1 MSDSDTVGRPGA
13 PGLARGPRG
22 GAAPDTAP
30 EAPISTPQGSG
41 GSPVQPPKVITRPGD
56 KIFKALTV
64 GSGVFVVA
72 MIALIGI
79 FLLIQAIPSL
89 ADNQA
94 NFLFGRDWDADPQGG
109 LAFGVLDLLLVTV
122 FSAVFALIIAM
133 PISLGIAL
141 FLTQYAP
148 RRLARPFAYLV
159 DLLAAVPS
167 IIYGLWGAYVLAP
180 ALSPIST
187 WLNEHL
193 GFIPLFATGTSN
205 LAIGQ
210 TIFTAGIVLAVMLL
224 PIITAISR
232 EVFDRTP
239 PMQIE
244 GALALGATKWEVVR
258 TTVLPFG
265 RAGYISASMLGLG
278 RALGETIAV
287 LIILSSTTS
296 HFGFS
301 LFDGGD
307 TIASKIARAAQE
319 FNDPRGA
326 GAYIA
331 AGLVL
336 FVLTFVVNAF
346 ARSIIS
352 GHKEYE

>member
-1 MSDSDTVGRPGA
+1 MPPAPPDQGA
-13 PGLARGPRG
+13 PPAQR
-22 GAAPDTAP
+22 
-30 EAPISTPQGSG
+30 
-41 GSPVQPPKVITRPGD
+41 KVVTRPGD
-56 KIFKALTV
+56 RIFKALTV
-64 GSGVFVVA
+64 GSGALIVV
-72 MIALIGI
+72 MIALIGV

-89 ADNQA
+89 VDNQA
-94 NFLFGRDWDADPQGG
+94 NFLFSREWNADPAA

-122 FSAVFALIIAM
+122 FSSIFALIIAM

-148 RRLARPFAYLV
+148 RPLARPFAYLV

-167 IIYGLWGAYVLAP
+167 IIFGLWGLYELAP
-180 ALSPIST
+180 ALAPVSEFLNSALGWLPI
-187 WLNEHL
+187 
-193 GFIPLFATGTSN
+193 FATGSSN

-232 EVFDRTP
+232 EVFERTP
-239 PMQIE
+239 RMQVE

-287 LIILSSTTS
+287 LIILASTNDA
-296 HFGFS
+296 FGFS

-307 TIASKIARAAQE
+307 TIASKIARAAAE

-336 FVLTFVVNAF
+336 FVLTFLVNAA
-346 ARSIIS
+346 ARSIVA
-352 GHKEYE
+352 GRKEYE

>member
-1 MSDSDTVGRPGA
+1 M
-13 PGLARGPRG
+13 
-22 GAAPDTAP
+22 
-30 EAPISTPQGSG
+30 
-41 GSPVQPPKVITRPGD
+41 
-56 KIFKALTV
+56 TV
-64 GSGVFVVA
+64 GSGVTVVV
-72 MIALIGI
+72 MIVLIGV

-89 ADNQA
+89 VDNNA
-94 NFLFGRDWDADPQGG
+94 NFLFSRSWNADPAA

-122 FSAVFALIIAM
+122 FSSIFALLIAM

-148 RRLARPFAYLV
+148 KRLARPFGYLV

-167 IIYGLWGAYVLAP
+167 IIYGLWGLYELAP
-180 ALSPIST
+180 ALRPIST
-187 WLNEHL
+187 WLNDTL
-193 GFIPLFATGTSN
+193 GFIPIFATGSSN

-239 PMQIE
+239 TMHIE
-244 GALALGATKWEVVR
+244 GALALGATKWEVVK

-278 RALGETIAV
+278 RALGETIAL
-287 LIILSSTTS
+287 LIILASTTQT
-296 HFGFS
+296 FGFS

-307 TIASKIARAAQE
+307 TIASKIARAASE
-319 FNDPRGA
+319 FNDPKGA

-336 FVLTFVVNAF
+336 FVLTFIVNAF
-346 ARSIIS
+346 ARWIIA